1 MNHDMSFEQRLAR
14 VDLTGVMAHVQR
26 DTGLNDADIAR
37 AEDLYRK
44 FLTLKG
50 MDFTKPVV
58 PPRLVDEVWHAHITF
73 TRQYAADCELLF
85 GEFLHHNPDV
95 TDAEDLFN
103 DTVAAYSSHFNV
115 NLLAY
120 GTTSREWMS
129 AATCT

>member
-1 MNHDMSFEQRLAR
+1 MNFDLSFEQRLAR
-14 VDLTGVMAHVQR
+14 VDLRAVMAHVQA
-26 DTGLNDADIAR
+26 DTGLSDADIER

-50 MDFTKPVV
+50 MDFNKPVV

-85 GEFLHHNPDV
+85 GEFFHHNPSD
-95 TDAEDLFN
+95 DAEDKFN
-103 DTVAAYSSHFNV
+103 STVAAYAHHFNV

-120 GTTSREWMS
+120 GTTAPEWLS
-129 AATCT
+129 AASCE